1 MFSQLTSAASGS
13 ESSVRSLTVAA
24 PHATQGREMP
34 LVEAEDREYR
44 IKWPGTSERRRRP
57 TRRDR
62 NSIETQGGAT
72 TTPWEVQGTMEE
84 NAYGI

>member
-13 ESSVRSLTVAA
+13 QSSVRSLTVAA

-44 IKWPGTSERRRRP
+44 IKWPGTSEHGRESRLKL
-57 TRRDR
+57 DR
-62 NSIETQGGAT
+62 NSGRRDDDG
-72 TTPWEVQGTMEE
+72 EVQGTMEE